1 MILHFINPLH
11 LLYFFVFIFGSIIGS
26 FLNVVILRFN
36 TGRGVHGRSGCF
48 TCSKP
53 LKWYELI
60 PIVSFLVLKG
70 RCKSCKTGISVQ
82 YPLVETITG
91 ALFVFLAYSNALFT
105 APGLLSSVLFT
116 LDAVI
121 WSTLI
126 VIIVYDLKH
135 MIIPDSLSAFFVL
148 LTAIRLA
155 VFWKFGLAI
164 GHDLL
169 MYGLAAIVLA
179 GFFFA
184 LWLVSSGRWIGLG
197 DAKIAV
203 GMGLYLGLA
212 QGLSSFAFAF
222 WIGAGFA
229 LTKMFISFI
238 MGKFQLRKG
247 EKSITMKSEIPFAPF
262 LILGMLLAYAL
273 GSDMFQLS
281 LFIS

>member
-1 MILHFINPLH
+1 M
-11 LLYFFVFIFGSIIGS
+11 
-26 FLNVVILRFN
+26 
-36 TGRGVHGRSGCF
+36 
-48 TCSKP
+48 
-53 LKWYELI
+53 
-60 PIVSFLVLKG
+60 
-70 RCKSCKTGISVQ
+70 Q